1 MSAQIQVADELRTA
15 DFIIEENT
23 LHSDGTLKKGH
34 SYLTYDIKIN
44 DGTVLV
50 AGWRSVGGGDA
61 QTQLNTLKEVVK
73 DLGESVGDDN
83 HFVKK
88 VFSSI
93 KNFMSDRCATPKKFH
108 KIFTEFRCSVVP
120 DIVSNWD
127 TLTLEHQQKMKTVN
141 DFYCGLHFLVALGDQ
156 AEASLKSGK
165 ICYFMTFPRLDH

>member
-108 KIFTEFRCSVVP
+108 KIFTEF
-120 DIVSNWD
+120 
-127 TLTLEHQQKMKTVN
+127 
-141 DFYCGLHFLVALGDQ
+141 
-156 AEASLKSGK
+156 
-165 ICYFMTFPRLDH
+165 